1 MRKNYITPQM
11 VAISMK
17 SSDDI
22 MDVHFHNCSVDVV
35 NTVSS
40 QAQLSKSNNSFFDDS
55 EEEDE

>member
-22 MDVHFHNCSVDVV
+22 MDVQFHDCSVKVV

-55 EEEDE
+55 EEEED